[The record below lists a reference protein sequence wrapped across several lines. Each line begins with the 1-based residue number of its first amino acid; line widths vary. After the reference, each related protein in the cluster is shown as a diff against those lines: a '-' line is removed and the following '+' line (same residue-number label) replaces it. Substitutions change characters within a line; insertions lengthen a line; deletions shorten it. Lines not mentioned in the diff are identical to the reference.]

1 MSLAQRA
8 SQSHFRLLFKANR
21 IKAPESVLG
30 RKKKKTARLPAVD
43 NKVTD
48 IVYIALILFFERAL
62 QSSVDSREPPEGP
75 LQLQR

>member
-1 MSLAQRA
+1 MSLVQRA

-30 RKKKKTARLPAVD
+30 RKKTTRLPAVD

-48 IVYIALILFFERAL
+48 IVYIALILFFERPL
-62 QSSVDSREPPEGP
+62 QSSVDSQEAPKGP
-75 LQLQR
+75 LQLQH